1 MPDYDAIV
9 IGAGNGGLTAAAGL
23 AKEGHKVLLLERHN
37 VPGGCATSFIRG
49 RFEFEVALHQLSG
62 LGLPDFPGP
71 LRGVL
76 SNLGVI
82 DKIEFVQQKNLYRI
96 VVPSELDITLKAE
109 RAAIEETLTER
120 FPSEKDGIREFFN
133 LVYAFSNEMVS
144 VLFMHDNKATPEKY
158 PLFFSLALK
167 ETQPILDHYLK
178 DPLLQGA
185 VAIYWGYAGLPPS
198 RLSFMDFAIMLWAY
212 IEFKPWHMKGGSQ
225 AMSNALCDAFLGFGG
240 YVRFNCAAI
249 KINLE
254 NGRIKS
260 VITEDG
266 EEITTS
272 VVVSNAGP
280 IPTLID
286 MVGVDNCPADE
297 VKRLNSRTVGLSAFT
312 LYMGFDCNPEE
323 LGIDKA
329 TNFICSSTDSNKAY
343 MSMKTLNPA
352 DYTLLTCYDV
362 DDPDFSPDGACQAA
376 LVSLQYAEPWMSVS
390 PLRYYDMKYRYAE
403 HMIKLAEKVFPDLR
417 KHIEEAEPAT
427 PLTHMRYLGHPGG
440 SIYGSDHF
448 TRETSM
454 FINSRSDIEGLYY
467 TGAWNGAGGFQ
478 PTLQSGASVARAISR
493 MLRASQGGKHGN

>member
-1 MPDYDAIV
+1 MSDYDAIV
-9 IGAGNGGLTAAAGL
+9 IGAGNGGLTAAASL
-23 AKEGHKVLLLERHN
+23 AKEGHKVLLLEKHN
-37 VPGGCATSFIRG
+37 IPGGCATSFIRG

-62 LGLPDFPGP
+62 LGLPEFPGP

-76 SNLGVI
+76 KRLGVI

-96 VVPSELDITLKAE
+96 VVPGQMDITLKAE
-109 RAAIEETLTER
+109 RAAIEETLFER
-120 FPSEKDGIREFFN
+120 FPAEKEGIKKFFD
-133 LVYAFSNEMVS
+133 LVYAFSMEMVS
-144 VLFMHDNKATPEKY
+144 VLFMNDPEANQEKY
-158 PLFFSLALK
+158 PLFFRLALK
-167 ETQPILDHYLK
+167 STQPILDEHLK
-178 DPLLQGA
+178 DPLLQAA
-185 VAIYWGYAGLPPS
+185 VSIYWGYAGLPPS
-198 RLSFMDFAIMLWAY
+198 RLSFMDFALMLWAY

-225 AMSNALCDAFLGFGG
+225 AMSNALCDAFLGYGG
-240 YVRFNCAAI
+240 YVRFNCAAK

-266 EEITTS
+266 DEITTRA
-272 VVVSNAGP
+272 VVSNAGP

-286 MVGVDNCPADE
+286 MVGADNCPADE

-312 LYMGFDCNPEE
+312 LYMGFDCNPSE

-329 TNFICSSTDSNKAY
+329 TNFICSTTDAEKAY
-343 MSMKTLNPA
+343 LSMKTLNPA
-352 DYTLLTCYDV
+352 DFSLLTCYDV
-362 DDPDFSPDGACQAA
+362 DDPEFSPAGACQASM
-376 LVSLQYAEPWMSVS
+376 VTLQYAEPWMSVS
-390 PLRYYDMKYRYAE
+390 PSRYYDMKYRYAE
-403 HMIKLAEKVFPDLR
+403 NMIKLAEKVFPDLR

-454 FINSRSDIEGLYY
+454 FVNSRSSIDGLYY

-478 PTLQSGASVARAISR
+478 PTLQSGASVARSVSM
-493 MLRASQGGKHGN
+493 MLKG

>member
-1 MPDYDAIV
+1 MSDYDAVV
-9 IGAGNGGLTAAAGL
+9 IGAGNGGLTAATGL

-62 LGLPDFPGP
+62 LGLPEFPGP

-76 SNLGVI
+76 NSLGVM

-96 VVPSELDITLKAE
+96 VVPSQIDITLKTD
-109 RAAIEETLTER
+109 RNAIEETLSEK
-120 FPSEKDGIREFFN
+120 FPSEKEGIRKFFD
-133 LVYAFSNEMVS
+133 LVYKFSMEMIN
-144 VLFMHDNKATPEKY
+144 VLFMNDPEASPEKY

-167 ETQPILDHYLK
+167 NTQPILDQYLK

-198 RLSFMDFAIMLWAY
+198 RLSFMDFALMLWAY
-212 IEFKPWHMKGGSQ
+212 IELKPWHMKGGSQ
-225 AMSNALCDAFLGFGG
+225 AMSNALCDAFIAYGG
-240 YVRFNCAAI
+240 DVRFNCAAK
-249 KINLE
+249 KIDVK
-254 NGRIKS
+254 NGRVTS

-266 EEITTS
+266 DEIGTR

-286 MVGVDNCPADE
+286 MVGIDKCPADE

-312 LYMGFDCNPEE
+312 IYMGFDCNPSD
-323 LGIDKA
+323 LGIDKS
-329 TNFICSSTDSNKAY
+329 TNFICSTTDADHAY
-343 MSMKTLNPA
+343 LSMKTLNPA
-352 DYTLLTCYDV
+352 EFSLLTCYDI
-362 DDPDFSPDGACQAA
+362 DDPEFSPEGACQAS
-376 LVSLQYAEPWMSVS
+376 LVTLQYAEPWMSVPPS
-390 PLRYYDMKYRYAE
+390 KYYDVKYRYAE
-403 HMIKLAEKVFPDLR
+403 HMIRLAEKVFPGLR

-448 TRETSM
+448 TRESSM
-454 FINSRSDIEGLYY
+454 FVSSKSGIEGLFY

-478 PTLQSGASVARAISR
+478 PTLQSGASIARAASR
-493 MLRASQGGKHGN
+493 MLKG